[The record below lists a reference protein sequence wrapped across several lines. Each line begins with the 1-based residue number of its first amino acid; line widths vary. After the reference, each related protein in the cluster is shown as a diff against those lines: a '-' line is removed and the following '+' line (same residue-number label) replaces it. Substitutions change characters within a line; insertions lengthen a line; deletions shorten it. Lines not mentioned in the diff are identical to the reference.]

1 MNPYGFNAS
10 QVAALAPYY
19 AGGFQDPN
27 LALALAQA
35 QGMRMPAPAP
45 TRQPQSPPIVPAPQG
60 CPTPYG
66 GGGHCMPGLPFQTP
80 GCGWGGM
87 LTPEQLEIERL
98 RWKLQ
103 CAEESRGVQRG
114 LTTAAQVQI
123 SQIPFTIGTAAGVVV
138 AAGATVTIR
147 DTPSVPICG
156 TKLVVERAVAPFFR
170 ITAARIGRRELFA
183 SAVGTPADLFTPDS
197 MVQPTLEFPQLV
209 PGQFFEVTVINADA
223 ADHPFFITLV
233 GIPTEQGGACL
244 A

>member
-66 GGGHCMPGLPFQTP
+66 GGGHCGPNLPFPPP
-80 GCGWGGM
+80 GCGWGM
-87 LTPEQLEIERL
+87 TPDQVEMQ
-98 RWKLQ
+98 KLYHRIQ
-103 CAEESRGVQRG
+103 CLEESRGVQRG

>member
-1 MNPYGFNAS
+1 MTYPYGFNAS
-10 QVAALAPYY
+10 QVAALAPYM

-27 LALALAQA
+27 LALAMAQA
-35 QGMRMPAPAP
+35 QQMRMPAPAP
-45 TRQPQSPPIVPAPQG
+45 TRPQSPPIVPAPQG

-66 GGGHCMPGLPFQTP
+66 GGGGGCTPSLPFPPP
-80 GCGWGGM
+80 GCGWGM
-87 LTPEQLEIERL
+87 TPEQIELQKLTWR
-98 RWKLQ
+98 LQ
-103 CAEESRGVQRG
+103 CLEESRGVQRG

-123 SQIPFTIGTAAGVVV
+123 SQIPFTIGTAAGVI

-156 TKLVVERAVAPFFR
+156 TKLVVERSVAPFFR